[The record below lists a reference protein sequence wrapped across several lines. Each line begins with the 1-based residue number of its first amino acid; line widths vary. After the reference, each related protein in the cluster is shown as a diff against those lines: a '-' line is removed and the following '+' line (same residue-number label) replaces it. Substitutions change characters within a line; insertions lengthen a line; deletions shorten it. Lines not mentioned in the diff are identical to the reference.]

1 MNMSTRKRG
10 CKRCGSM
17 CGLDGCRVC
26 EGDYLC
32 RRCWGE
38 GGGKRTADE
47 EDDAVV
53 EHRQIADCGCT
64 HSPCPCESADCPY
77 YGASC
82 NLCPVHAAA
91 PDLLAV
97 LEEMTPDYEHC
108 APDES
113 GYTETYRLRLI
124 AKARAA
130 IAAAKGEEK

>member
-1 MNMSTRKRG
+1 MSRKDETNECDVCGALVPSIIG
-10 CKRCGSM
+10 CPNGKE
-17 CGLDGCRVC
+17 VC
-26 EGDYLC
+26 PDCFESGQ
-32 RRCWGE
+32 E
-38 GGGKRTADE
+38 
-47 EDDAVV
+47 DAV
-53 EHRQIADCGCT
+53 ERRQIADCGCT
-64 HSPCPCESADCPY
+64 HSPCPCEDAGCPN

-82 NLCPVHAAA
+82 KLCPVHAAA